1 MFNNWDTVYLN
12 LTVHVTWISL
22 SSFPNLTTLTEKY
35 SRNLPAAELP
45 QKENTETNLNSLQII
60 STNWHTYS
68 LLREAT
74 ATPAQA
80 LGRIRHKSHPS
91 QRTTMQVSNPEAHQ
105 IKTHIENVN
114 IEFSRWLPPS
124 TAALPSSHGKVPC
137 VSQKASAESGPSQT
151 LRT

>member
-12 LTVHVTWISL
+12 LTVHVTWISFII
-22 SSFPNLTTLTEKY
+22 FPKFNDSHWKVLY
-35 SRNLPAAELP
+35 ELP
-45 QKENTETNLNSLQII
+45 QKENTETNLNRLQII

-80 LGRIRHKSHPS
+80 LGRIQHKSHPS